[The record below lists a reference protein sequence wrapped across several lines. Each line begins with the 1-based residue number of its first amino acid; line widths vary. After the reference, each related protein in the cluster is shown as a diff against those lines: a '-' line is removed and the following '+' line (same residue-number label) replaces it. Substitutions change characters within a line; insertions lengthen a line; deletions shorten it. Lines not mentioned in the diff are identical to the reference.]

1 MTIKDNVKEMNNY
14 DMMGNCVYVK
24 DEEVWYRDFKM
35 DMPLR
40 EFFLH
45 ILKEHGLYEIEYEE
59 REIFDTMMSEWRQD
73 GYGCIEG
80 VLAHWYCN
88 LVAMAEYRRELKNAR
103 EITREQSDFILSK
116 GLEEERRLKG
126 YEPRVKITNKDRK
139 IGNITFKKGVHIYYC
154 GYCNNGILPSWKHCA
169 HCGEKIVWKDKRN
182 LKQ

>member
-1 MTIKDNVKEMNNY
+1 MTIKDNVKKMNNY

-24 DEEVWYRDFKM
+24 DEEVWYRDFKIN
-35 DMPLR
+35 MPLR
-40 EFFLH
+40 DFFLD
-45 ILKEHGLYEIEYEE
+45 ILKEHGIYEIEYEE

-88 LVAMAEYRRELKNAR
+88 LVAMAEYRRELKNAS
-103 EITREQSDFILSK
+103 EITRKQSDFILSK

-126 YEPRVKITNKDRK
+126 YEPRVKITEEDKK
-139 IGNITFKKGVHIYYC
+139 IGNVTFKKGVHIYFC
-154 GYCNNGILPSWKHCA
+154 GHCNQGILPSWKHCA

-182 LKQ
+182 LK